1 MIPIVALGWGFV
13 DGESIYFSQII
24 FMFVLLAGI
33 YLVNKSKA

>member
-1 MIPIVALGWGFV
+1 LGWGFV
-13 DGESIYFSQII
+13 DGEAIYLSQIS

>member
-1 MIPIVALGWGFV
+1 MIPIVALGWGFM
-13 DGESIYFSQII
+13 DGEAIYFSQII